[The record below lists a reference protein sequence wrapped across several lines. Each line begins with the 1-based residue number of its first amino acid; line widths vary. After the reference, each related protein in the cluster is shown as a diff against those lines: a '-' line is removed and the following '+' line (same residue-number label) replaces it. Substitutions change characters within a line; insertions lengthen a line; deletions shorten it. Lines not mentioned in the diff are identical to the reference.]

1 MFFEGKYAKLG
12 AAGFLEAVLSRLV
25 CGGPLASL
33 VERLLMRELDI
44 FHDSAKKN
52 IKKSLIHPENFSGNK
67 FQKIFPPVAY
77 KDLTKSI
84 N

>member
-12 AAGFLEAVLSRLV
+12 AAGFLEAVLPRLV

-44 FHDSAKKN
+44 FHDSAK
-52 IKKSLIHPENFSGNK
+52 IILKKK
-67 FQKIFPPVAY
+67 QKISYTP
-77 KDLTKSI
+77 
-84 N
+84 

>member
-12 AAGFLEAVLSRLV
+12 AAGFLEAVLPRLV

-44 FHDSAKKN
+44 FHDSAKIILKKN
-52 IKKSLIHPENFSGNK
+52 KKSLIHPKNLSG
-67 FQKIFPPVAY
+67 
-77 KDLTKSI
+77 
-84 N
+84 

>member
-44 FHDSAKKN
+44 FHDSARKKYKKN
-52 IKKSLIHPENFSGNK
+52 LLFTL
-67 FQKIFPPVAY
+67 KIFRV
-77 KDLTKSI
+77 TNSRKSFRQLPI
-84 N
+84 RI